1 MSDCKTQEHT
11 SILPCISILE
21 QLKKHIY
28 NKKLRLC
35 MKWYETNYVNHR
47 DWILDNLNLL
57 SLDAKE
63 AIVILMIDFMNE
75 HHLKTTIEDLAKR
88 TNLTNEEMNEVLSLL
103 CAKKYLE
110 IKAANNGDIRFV
122 LNGLFETDVARD
134 EKIMDSSLFD
144 LFESEM
150 GRTLSQKEMQK
161 IAEWNRTTDKKMIFY
176 ALREASAYQKLS
188 FSYIDKILQDWKKK
202 GLTLKQI
209 DEGTY

>member
-1 MSDCKTQEHT
+1 
-11 SILPCISILE
+11 
-21 QLKKHIY
+21 
-28 NKKLRLC
+28 
-35 MKWYETNYVNHR
+35 MKWYEMNYVNHR

-63 AIVILMIDFMNE
+63 AVVILMIDFMNE

-122 LNGLFETDVARD
+122 LN
-134 EKIMDSSLFD
+134 DSSLFD

-150 GRTLSQKEMQK
+150 GRTLSQREMQK

-188 FSYIDKILQDWKKK
+188 FSYIDKILQDWKNK

>member
-1 MSDCKTQEHT
+1 
-11 SILPCISILE
+11 
-21 QLKKHIY
+21 
-28 NKKLRLC
+28 
-35 MKWYETNYVNHR
+35 MKWYEMNYVNHR

-144 LFESEM
+144 LFES
-150 GRTLSQKEMQK
+150 
-161 IAEWNRTTDKKMIFY
+161 
-176 ALREASAYQKLS
+176 
-188 FSYIDKILQDWKKK
+188 
-202 GLTLKQI
+202 
-209 DEGTY
+209 